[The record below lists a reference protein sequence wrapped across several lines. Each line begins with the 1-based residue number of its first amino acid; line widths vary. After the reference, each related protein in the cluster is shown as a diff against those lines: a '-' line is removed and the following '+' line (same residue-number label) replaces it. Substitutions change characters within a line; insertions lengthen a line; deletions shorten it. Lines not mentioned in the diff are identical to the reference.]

1 MSRLKMLSAAVFAL
15 AFVTQPVAAA
25 GDRAYKWVDADGN
38 VNYGGAP
45 PRDQPAEE
53 LILHKGPATGA
64 ADDAEGAGDE
74 PVPPRALDE
83 NATSTDEG
91 PELGSEQRAARR
103 QVNEA
108 NCTIARQNLKTLEA
122 MPDRVLE
129 RDADGKEV
137 ELKDD
142 ELAAR
147 RERARANV
155 EKFCNQEGVE

>member
-1 MSRLKMLSAAVFAL
+1 MSRLKLLSASAFALVFA
-15 AFVTQPVAAA
+15 AQPAGA
-25 GDRAYKWVDADGN
+25 GDKAYKWVDADGN
-38 VNYGGAP
+38 VNYGAAP

-53 LILHKGPATGA
+53 LILRKFPRAEDAPEKEEEPAPPGTAPNEDAVATG
-64 ADDAEGAGDE
+64 GK
-74 PVPPRALDE
+74 
-83 NATSTDEG
+83 
-91 PELGSEQRAARR
+91 PELGSEQQAARR

-122 MPDRVLE
+122 MPDRVIE
-129 RDADGKEV
+129 QDADGNEV

-155 EKFCNQEGVE
+155 EKFCN

>member
-15 AFVTQPVAAA
+15 ACLTQPVVGA
-25 GDRAYKWVDADGN
+25 GDKAYKWVDADGN
-38 VNYGGAP
+38 VNYGAAP

-53 LILHKGPATGA
+53 LVLQKTPAPGEA
-64 ADDAEGAGDE
+64 EDGVAEGDE
-74 PVPPRALDE
+74 AVPPRARDE
-83 NATSTDEG
+83 NATSTGDR
-91 PELGSEQRAARR
+91 PALGSDQQAARR

-122 MPDRVLE
+122 MPDRVVE
-129 RDADGKEV
+129 RDADGNEV
-137 ELKDD
+137 ELKDE

-155 EKFCNQEGVE
+155 EKFCN